1 MGSLSIEG
9 VNLSSRSIP
18 DSPPI
23 MGFSGTALPGAELY
37 PEQLSMAAARIV
49 RVIWFGHRG
58 DSRNRTRAGGREDQ
72 PVTAKDVL

>member
-9 VNLSSRSIP
+9 VNLSGRSIP

-49 RVIWFGHRG
+49 RVFGLDIVAILVIEQELAVG
-58 DSRNRTRAGGREDQ
+58 NIS
-72 PVTAKDVL
+72 L